1 MDTLQFL
8 DEFFD
13 ARHGRLP
20 QGSVLITRCR
30 LVIVG
35 LHHCASRSKGRTIS
49 LPMFASFIPTG
60 RHTSDVRRRGI
71 SRAVSYQQQLNPL
84 GQCSATR
91 MTAIDAVATQTL
103 ACLRVLPL
111 TGDSIHTGL
120 LAENRQER
128 PLLGR
133 SEPFQFFTGATAPV
147 IEQGGR
153 EGSTAVRA
161 PKQRAKGQRSVRGA
175 SRLLGTRVRS
185 SWLCV
190 PVPCR
195 RGVGLSANQGASAVD
210 LMNKELAA
218 HGQEA
223 RNLCTTTVSGPADV
237 WPSAVVA
244 RADSRTSAV
253 GMDTCACAIRTP
265 DIPL

>member
-1 MDTLQFL
+1 
-8 DEFFD
+8 
-13 ARHGRLP
+13 
-20 QGSVLITRCR
+20 
-30 LVIVG
+30 VIVG

-147 IEQGGR
+147 IEQCGR
-153 EGSTAVRA
+153 EGSTALRA

-210 LMNKELAA
+210 LMNTNSP
-218 HGQEA
+218 HMGRRRGIYA
-223 RNLCTTTVSGPADV
+223 RPRFQAQPTSGPP
-237 WPSAVVA
+237 PSSRERIVE
-244 RADSRTSAV
+244 RAPSGWTRAPVPFVPLTFIYSAKRP
-253 GMDTCACAIRTP
+253 GRRRY
-265 DIPL
+265 